1 MSQNAFDPVP
11 SPLNFSAAEKEII
24 RFWKEHG
31 TYRKSLERRKG
42 AKPFVFYE
50 GPPTANGKPHP
61 GHCLTRTIKDI
72 FPRYRTMDGYYCERK
87 AGWDTHGLPVE
98 IEVCK
103 ELGIIDGG
111 KAAIEEFGVAEFNRT
126 CIESVFR
133 YKREW
138 EEMTDRI
145 GFWVDL
151 EDAYVTFHQSYV
163 ESVWWALRQ
172 LFERGLLYQGHKV
185 VWWWAQGGTALSA
198 GEVGEGYRETEDPAI
213 TVGMSLTPESASRLG
228 VEGSARL
235 LVWTTTPWTL
245 SSNCA
250 CAVGNDIDYAVVQE
264 GEGQYAVLA
273 AGLVAKY
280 FGEEA
285 AIVRTVK
292 GADLVGL
299 HYEPLFRYDTPT
311 HIESAESS
319 TRHWLVAPGDFVTLD
334 TGTGIVHIA
343 PAFGEDDYRLCK
355 ENGIGFL
362 CFVKPDGT
370 FDARVTDVDP
380 YDQSPIAGRF
390 CKDADKAIIRL
401 LKERGVLLK
410 HEQYRH
416 SYPFCPRAD
425 KDPLIQYARKS
436 WFIRTSQFIHDFLAN
451 NSNIQWQPEHIREG
465 RFGNFLENNVDWAL
479 SRERYWGTPLPIWIC
494 DATGRMECVSRYDE
508 LLEKPGISGT
518 ELWTEAKAA
527 NPGLAEDLK
536 IHKPYIDAITYD
548 SPFAPGA
555 RMRRVPEVIDVWFDA
570 GSMPFAQ
577 WGYPHAPGSE
587 QRFKENFP
595 ADFIS
600 EAIDQTRGWFYAL
613 LAISTVV
620 HGESE
625 KGWPH
630 PFRNVVCLGHIQG
643 EDGLKLSKRLKNY
656 SEPSILFEKY
666 SADALRWSFVAK
678 NPPTSTTRLSE
689 RLVEECQRELLV
701 RWYNVFS
708 FFTIYANLD
717 GFDPSADP
725 TGAAAVLRET
735 GAAGEV
741 GSCPAAPYRPI
752 AERSELDRWILHE
765 LDRTILEVRAAL
777 DAYELNPAARAIT
790 NFLDGLSNW
799 YVRRS
804 RARFWSHGWS
814 TDKAD
819 AYWTLYACLLDLSR
833 LAAPF
838 VPFFSEYTWRHLSK
852 PLAGRG
858 AVESVHLSSYPTAN
872 EVTLDRA
879 LLAQMDATREAVTL
893 GLNARRGANIKVRQ
907 PLAQCEIIVADPAM
921 RDGLL
926 RHFSLIAEELNIKE
940 VNFCDCPE
948 EYVTYEVKPNFK
960 TLGPR
965 FGKQVK
971 TIGAALA
978 SADGARLYQQL
989 QQGAINLE
997 VEGIATELG
1006 PDDVEVRLTPRE
1018 GFAAAQGKG
1027 MVVVISTEIT
1037 EPLRREG
1044 LVREFIRQVQ
1054 DVRKELELAYDAR
1067 IHIHLHTTDTYLA
1080 GVIDQFANTIQNET
1094 LAESVHIAEPQ
1105 SEAREFE
1112 IEGSTVQMSVTVAK

>member
-1 MSQNAFDPVP
+1 
-11 SPLNFSAAEKEII
+11 
-24 RFWKEHG
+24 
-31 TYRKSLERRKG
+31 
-42 AKPFVFYE
+42 
-50 GPPTANGKPHP
+50 
-61 GHCLTRTIKDI
+61 
-72 FPRYRTMDGYYCERK
+72 
-87 AGWDTHGLPVE
+87 
-98 IEVCK
+98 
-103 ELGIIDGG
+103 
-111 KAAIEEFGVAEFNRT
+111 
-126 CIESVFR
+126 
-133 YKREW
+133 
-138 EEMTDRI
+138 
-145 GFWVDL
+145 
-151 EDAYVTFHQSYV
+151 
-163 ESVWWALRQ
+163 
-172 LFERGLLYQGHKV
+172 
-185 VWWWAQGGTALSA
+185 
-198 GEVGEGYRETEDPAI
+198 
-213 TVGMSLTPESASRLG
+213 
-228 VEGSARL
+228 
-235 LVWTTTPWTL
+235 
-245 SSNCA
+245 
-250 CAVGNDIDYAVVQE
+250 
-264 GEGQYAVLA
+264 
-273 AGLVAKY
+273 
-280 FGEEA
+280 
-285 AIVRTVK
+285 
-292 GADLVGL
+292 
-299 HYEPLFRYDTPT
+299 
-311 HIESAESS
+311 
-319 TRHWLVAPGDFVTLD
+319 
-334 TGTGIVHIA
+334 
-343 PAFGEDDYRLCK
+343 
-355 ENGIGFL
+355 
-362 CFVKPDGT
+362 
-370 FDARVTDVDP
+370 
-380 YDQSPIAGRF
+380 
-390 CKDADKAIIRL
+390 
-401 LKERGVLLK
+401 
-410 HEQYRH
+410 
-416 SYPFCPRAD
+416 
-425 KDPLIQYARKS
+425 
-436 WFIRTSQFIHDFLAN
+436 
-451 NSNIQWQPEHIREG
+451 
-465 RFGNFLENNVDWAL
+465 
-479 SRERYWGTPLPIWIC
+479 
-494 DATGRMECVSRYDE
+494 
-508 LLEKPGISGT
+508 
-518 ELWTEAKAA
+518 
-527 NPGLAEDLK
+527 
-536 IHKPYIDAITYD
+536 
-548 SPFAPGA
+548 
-555 RMRRVPEVIDVWFDA
+555 MRRVPEVIDVWFDA